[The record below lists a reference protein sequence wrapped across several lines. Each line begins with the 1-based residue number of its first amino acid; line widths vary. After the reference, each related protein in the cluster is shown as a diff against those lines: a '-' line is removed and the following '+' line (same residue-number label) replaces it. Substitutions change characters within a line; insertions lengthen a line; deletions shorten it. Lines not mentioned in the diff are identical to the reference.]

1 MRPSSAVVVKD
12 VVVVDPE
19 NALLSWN
26 VIKAMVR
33 MTYKSDWMREK
44 MLEATGQKSW
54 RQLILN

>member
-12 VVVVDPE
+12 VIVVVVVVVVDPE

-33 MTYKSDWMREK
+33 MTYKSD
-44 MLEATGQKSW
+44 
-54 RQLILN
+54 

>member
-12 VVVVDPE
+12 VVVVVVIVVVVDPE

-33 MTYKSDWMREK
+33 MTYKSD
-44 MLEATGQKSW
+44 
-54 RQLILN
+54 

>member
-1 MRPSSAVVVKD
+1 MRPSSAVVVKYVVVVVV

-33 MTYKSDWMREK
+33 MTYKSD
-44 MLEATGQKSW
+44 
-54 RQLILN
+54 